1 MFHLLNIFI
10 VVAYR
15 AQLRF
20 LFEYFTN
27 TIYFQCYQC
36 KLHATRTF
44 SIMKRR
50 TKFLTQYLFFTIF
63 FSYNAWTEGNLLVCY
78 LGTAWRYM
86 KQKILRLFFNI
97 FYGFYFKLMVCMFL
111 INFDKICSEIL
122 RVILLNRRPM
132 TCSYVTIL

>member
-1 MFHLLNIFI
+1 MLLTGLNSAFFLNIF
-10 VVAYR
+10 YP
-15 AQLRF
+15 
-20 LFEYFTN
+20 YFTN
-27 TIYFQCYQC
+27 TIYSQCYQC

-50 TKFLTQYLFFTIF
+50 TKFFYSILIFSIF

-97 FYGFYFKLMVCMFL
+97 YYGFYLKLLVYMFL
-111 INFDKICSEIL
+111 INFDKICWKIQ
-122 RVILLNRRPM
+122 VILLNIRSM
-132 TCSYVTIL
+132 TGSYVRLFYV